1 MSWPF
6 HVGWLMNRS
15 AILGLLLVGWPGSAL
30 DPLRPPPVAR
40 AYMDTTIRPCE
51 DFYRFA
57 NGAYDRVPIPGDYAA
72 YGVNQEIDERN
83 WTILKG
89 ILESAAGDPASPADS
104 PRRRIGDFYRS
115 GMDSAGITAAG
126 LQPLAEELRRIAAV
140 DGPKNLAKALAWL
153 HSRGVTGGFTFSI
166 GVDDKNSAAMT
177 ARLTQDGLGLPER
190 DYYFK
195 DDEAGQS
202 LRRAYAD
209 HIARMLELAGEAPAT
224 ARTGSER
231 ILALETA
238 LARASRTLT
247 ELRDPESNYTRMDRK
262 ALARIAPGFPWT
274 EYLDEV
280 GLPTGQKNLVVG
292 QPGFLTAFS
301 GLVHTSPASDW
312 RLYLRWQLLKS
323 LAGALPEPFE
333 TEAFAFYGRT
343 LQGTAEMMPRWK
355 RVLQAADRALGEDLG
370 QLFVQKAFSP
380 EAKRQVLEMVDY
392 HKRALRLSIQR
403 ATWMGEATRAQAL
416 RKLDSM
422 TAKVGFPDRWRD
434 YTSAGI
440 GPQVF
445 ASNVLAG
452 RAFEF
457 RRRMAKLG
465 QPVDRGEWL
474 MTPQTNNAYY
484 EPTLNEICLPA
495 GILQP
500 PFFDA
505 AADPAANYGALASTI
520 GHEILHGFDDE
531 GSQYDW
537 QGNLKNWWTAAD
549 RKAYDARTELIVKQ
563 YDGYEPLP
571 GLKIR
576 GKQTLGENLADIGG
590 LRISFEAWKLATAG
604 KPQPAGDGLTSE
616 QRFFV
621 AFAQGWRT
629 NERPERLRLMVGS
642 DVHSPIRWRVNGP
655 VSTLPEFQRAF
666 GCAGDGPKAALRE
679 RPFSI
684 W

>member
-1 MSWPF
+1 
-6 HVGWLMNRS
+6 MNRL
-15 AILGLLLVGWPGSAL
+15 AILALLLAGMSGSAL
-30 DPLRPPPVAR
+30 DPMRPSPVER

-83 WTILKG
+83 WRILRG
-89 ILESAAGDPASPADS
+89 ILESAAGDLASPEGS
-104 PRRRIGDFYRS
+104 PLRRIGDFYRS
-115 GMDSAGITAAG
+115 GMDAPGIQAAG
-126 LQPLAEELRRIAAV
+126 LQPLAEDLRIIAAV
-140 DGPKNLAKALAWL
+140 DGPKTLAKAVAWL
-153 HSRGVTGGFTFSI
+153 HSRGVSGGFTFSI
-166 GVDDKNSAAMT
+166 GVDDKNSSAMV
-177 ARLTQDGLGLPER
+177 AKLTQDGLGLPER

-195 DDEAGQS
+195 DDAATKS
-202 LRRAYAD
+202 IRAAYSK
-209 HIARMLELAGEAPAT
+209 HIARMLELAGEAPAA
-224 ARTGSER
+224 ARAGAER
-231 ILALETA
+231 ILALEVA
-238 LARASRTLT
+238 LAKASRTLT
-247 ELRDPESNYTRMDRK
+247 ELRNPESNYHRVERD
-262 ALARIAPGFPWT
+262 ALALLAPEFPWADYFGGIGMPV
-274 EYLDEV
+274 E
-280 GLPTGQKNLVVG
+280 PKALVVG
-292 QPGFLTAFS
+292 QPAFLKAFS
-301 GLVHTSPASDW
+301 RLVRTTPASDW
-312 RLYLRWQLLKS
+312 RQYLTWHLLRS
-323 LAGALPEPFE
+323 ISGALPEPFE
-333 TEAFAFYGRT
+333 AEAFAFYDRT

-370 QLFVQKAFSP
+370 QLYVQTAFSP

-392 HKRALRLSIQR
+392 HKQALRLAIRR
-403 ATWMGEATRAQAL
+403 ATWMGEATRTQAL

-422 TAKVGFPDRWRD
+422 NAKVGFPDRWRD
-434 YTSAGI
+434 YSAAGI
-440 GPQVF
+440 GRQVF
-445 ASNVLAG
+445 AANVLAA
-452 RAFEF
+452 RTFEF

-465 QPVDRGEWL
+465 RPVDRGEWL
-474 MTPQTNNAYY
+474 IPPQTNNAYY

-500 PFFDA
+500 PFFDPS
-505 AADPAANYGALASTI
+505 ADPAANYGALASTI

-537 QGNLKNWWTAAD
+537 QGNLRNWWTAED
-549 RKAYDARTELIVKQ
+549 RKAYNALTARVVKQ

-604 KPQPAGDGLTSE
+604 KPQPARDGLSSE

-655 VSTLPEFQRAF
+655 VSTLAEFQRAF
-666 GCAGDGPKAALRE
+666 GCTGGSPKAFPRDLE
-679 RPFSI
+679 FSI